1 MALEFVTTSFAG
13 EGFRVLVDL
22 EPEELEPE
30 ELELDPEELEPEEL
44 ELDPE
49 ELEPEELEL
58 DPEELEPEELDPE
71 ELELDPEELDPEELD
86 HEELEPDELEPDE
99 LDPDEVEPDS
109 TLESTLDTLL
119 TPGFTLIQAFRN
131 VRNISAHPLQ
141 ASTKARMA
149 TSLDPVDVP
158 MRSTISSLRGCGTS
172 YPT

>member
-1 MALEFVTTSFAG
+1 LEFVTTSFAG
-13 EGFRVLVDL
+13 EDFRVLVDL
-22 EPEELEPE
+22 EAEELEPE

-49 ELEPEELEL
+49 ELELE
-58 DPEELEPEELDPE
+58 PEELEPEELDPE
-71 ELELDPEELDPEELD
+71 ELEPEELEPEELEPD
-86 HEELEPDELEPDE
+86 ELEPDEEPEELEPEELEPDELEPDE
-99 LDPDEVEPDS
+99 LDS

-119 TPGFTLIQAFRN
+119 TPGLTFIQALRN
-131 VRNISAHPLQ
+131 DRNISAHPLQ